1 VHPQINYSDVFYS
14 KGESG
19 LSGNGKGIGM
29 KIKQAFGS
37 TLHKKN
43 NNLPDGPIK
52 EDDEEQ

>member
-1 VHPQINYSDVFYS
+1 VHPQINYSDVFYN

-19 LSGNGKGIGM
+19 LNGSGKGIGM

-43 NNLPDGPIK
+43 NKLPDGPIK